1 MGDRGGNAPLR
12 VQDPVRA
19 SSYFGFRSVLTV
31 TPGKYLRAKIGEDRD
46 VLKSEKKCGHYVL
59 LHKALHQQKPDGTSS
74 KHSDNEQDDHYW
86 CETQHGNQS
95 GMRHELSQP
104 PPQRNLA
111 HDSRNEHEGK
121 QTKTEGWM
129 IATWKA
135 GAGFMRITI
144 WFHFSRNT
152 KEVYFG

>member
-1 MGDRGGNAPLR
+1 SYQPSAISESKLILRFSVGSDRNSRKISSSKDWRRPGLADLR
-12 VQDPVRA
+12 EKMSPICSAAQSA
-19 SSYFGFRSVLTV
+19 SS
-31 TPGKYLRAKIGEDRD
+31 AKARW
-46 VLKSEKKCGHYVL
+46 Y
-59 LHKALHQQKPDGTSS
+59 PSS

-86 CETQHGNQS
+86 CKTQHGNQS
-95 GMRHELSQP
+95 GLRHELSQP